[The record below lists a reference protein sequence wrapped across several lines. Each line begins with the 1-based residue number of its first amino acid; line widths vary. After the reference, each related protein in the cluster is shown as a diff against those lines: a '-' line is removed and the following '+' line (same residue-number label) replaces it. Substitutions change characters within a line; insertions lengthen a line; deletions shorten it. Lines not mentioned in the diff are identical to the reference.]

1 MKFINLSY
9 KINKNTSYHLKKVR
23 INYISTKIILNM
35 NKLTHRSKSE
45 EFNLLDSAVI
55 NLIVEK
61 TKLNKEKYSLILS
74 KTVIIYMLIIVLAM
88 FSTVYKFVSKEVIVV
103 ALTVGT
109 LLLFVVYL
117 YVIEHFNKMDRDID
131 EVVSL
136 LQTKAF
142 MKNK

>member
-1 MKFINLSY
+1 
-9 KINKNTSYHLKKVR
+9 
-23 INYISTKIILNM
+23 M
-35 NKLTHRSKSE
+35 NKLTHKDTHK

-55 NLIVEK
+55 NLIIEK

-74 KTVIIYMLIIVLAM
+74 KTIIIYILIITLAM
-88 FSTVYKFVSKEVIVV
+88 FSTVYNFISKEILVV
-103 ALTVGT
+103 SLTVGT

-136 LQTKAF
+136 LQTKAY
-142 MKNK
+142 MHKKNQHLE

>member
-1 MKFINLSY
+1 MKKEHSLS
-9 KINKNTSYHLKKVR
+9 KKQ
-23 INYISTKIILNM
+23 
-35 NKLTHRSKSE
+35 
-45 EFNLLDSAVI
+45 EFNLLDGAVI
-55 NLIVEK
+55 NLIIEK

-74 KTVIIYMLIIVLAM
+74 KTVIIYVIIIALAM
-88 FSTVYKFVSKEVIVV
+88 FSKAYKFISNEILVS
-103 ALTVGT
+103 ALIVGT

-142 MKNK
+142 MKNKEE

>member
-1 MKFINLSY
+1 ML
-9 KINKNTSYHLKKVR
+9 TKKEQ
-23 INYISTKIILNM
+23 KQ
-35 NKLTHRSKSE
+35 
-45 EFNLLDSAVI
+45 EFTLLDTAVV

-74 KTVIIYMLIIVLAM
+74 KTVIVYAILILIA
-88 FSTVYKFVSKEVIVV
+88 VYSSVEAIVSKELMIT
-103 ALTVGT
+103 ALVVGT

-136 LQTKAF
+136 LQTKAL
-142 MKNK
+142 MKDKK

>member
-1 MKFINLSY
+1 ML
-9 KINKNTSYHLKKVR
+9 
-23 INYISTKIILNM
+23 TKQEHTDNF
-35 NKLTHRSKSE
+35 T
-45 EFNLLDSAVI
+45 LLDTAVI
-55 NLIVEK
+55 NLIIEK

-74 KTVIIYMLIIVLAM
+74 KTVMVYMVLIIFALY
-88 FSTVYKFVSKEVIVV
+88 STVSEIISKQILTI

-117 YVIEHFNKMDRDID
+117 YVIEHFNKMDKDID

-142 MKNK
+142 MNRKRLANKNK

>member
-1 MKFINLSY
+1 MLA
-9 KINKNTSYHLKKVR
+9 KKLQ
-23 INYISTKIILNM
+23 K
-35 NKLTHRSKSE
+35 K
-45 EFNLLDSAVI
+45 EFDLLDSAVI

-74 KTVIIYMLIIVLAM
+74 KTVIVYILIIALAM
-88 FSTVYKFVSKEVIVV
+88 YSAVVEFISREILAV
-103 ALTVGT
+103 ALIVGT

-136 LQTKAF
+136 LQTKAIVHT
-142 MKNK
+142 KKE

>member
-1 MKFINLSY
+1 MMRKEQAL
-9 KINKNTSYHLKKVR
+9 
-23 INYISTKIILNM
+23 TK
-35 NKLTHRSKSE
+35 SQ
-45 EFNLLDSAVI
+45 EFNLLDGAVI
-55 NLIVEK
+55 NLIIEK

-74 KTVIIYMLIIVLAM
+74 KTVIIYVIIIALAM
-88 FSTVYKFVSKEVIVV
+88 FSKVYQFISNEVL
-103 ALTVGT
+103 LTSLVVGT

-142 MKNK
+142 MKNREE

>member
-1 MKFINLSY
+1 MLS
-9 KINKNTSYHLKKVR
+9 KKENV
-23 INYISTKIILNM
+23 K
-35 NKLTHRSKSE
+35 

-74 KTVIIYMLIIVLAM
+74 KTVIVYVIIIALAM
-88 FSTVYKFVSKEVIVV
+88 YSAVEQFISNEILAV
-103 ALTVGT
+103 ALVAGT
-109 LLLFVVYL
+109 LLLFIVYL

-136 LQTKAF
+136 LQTKAIV
-142 MKNK
+142 NKKKLE

>member
-1 MKFINLSY
+1 MSNML
-9 KINKNTSYHLKKVR
+9 LKKEQQ
-23 INYISTKIILNM
+23 K
-35 NKLTHRSKSE
+35 
-45 EFNLLDSAVI
+45 EFNLLDTAVI

-74 KTVIIYMLIIVLAM
+74 KTVIVYALLILVALY
-88 FSTVYKFVSKEVIVV
+88 STVQEIVSKQIMMT
-103 ALTVGT
+103 ALVVGT
-109 LLLFVVYL
+109 LLLFIVYL

-142 MKNK
+142 MKNKKE

>member
-1 MKFINLSY
+1 MLMHKE
-9 KINKNTSYHLKKVR
+9 K
-23 INYISTKIILNM
+23 
-35 NKLTHRSKSE
+35 E
-45 EFNLLDSAVI
+45 ENFTLLDTAVI

-74 KTVIIYMLIIVLAM
+74 KTVIVYVILVALSM
-88 FSTVYKFVSKEVIVV
+88 FSAVYDFISKEILVT
-103 ALTVGT
+103 ALVVGT

-117 YVIEHFNKMDRDID
+117 YVMEHFAKMDRDID

-142 MKNK
+142 LRHKDKKE

>member
-1 MKFINLSY
+1 MLA
-9 KINKNTSYHLKKVR
+9 KK
-23 INYISTKIILNM
+23 
-35 NKLTHRSKSE
+35 HQSKE
-45 EFNLLDSAVI
+45 EFTLLDTAVI

-74 KTVIIYMLIIVLAM
+74 KTVIVYSLLILMAVFSSVKEIISSQVMVIALII
-88 FSTVYKFVSKEVIVV
+88 
-103 ALTVGT
+103 GT

-136 LQTKAF
+136 LQTKAL

>member
-1 MKFINLSY
+1 MIAKQSQ
-9 KINKNTSYHLKKVR
+9 
-23 INYISTKIILNM
+23 STK
-35 NKLTHRSKSE
+35 
-45 EFNLLDSAVI
+45 EFTLLDSAVI

-74 KTVIIYMLIIVLAM
+74 KTVIVYTLLILIA
-88 FSTVYKFVSKEVIVV
+88 VYSSVKEIISPKLMVT
-103 ALTVGT
+103 ALVVGT

-136 LQTKAF
+136 LQTKAL
-142 MKNK
+142 MQNKNHK

>member
-1 MKFINLSY
+1 
-9 KINKNTSYHLKKVR
+9 
-23 INYISTKIILNM
+23 M
-35 NKLTHRSKSE
+35 NKLTQRAKSQD
-45 EFNLLDSAVI
+45 FNLLDSAVI

-74 KTVIIYMLIIVLAM
+74 KTVIIYILIIALAM
-88 FSTVYKFVSKEVIVV
+88 FSTVYNFVSKEVIVV
-103 ALTVGT
+103 ALSVGT